1 MSARYAHRVGPVRG
15 DRGGRVCG
23 ARLLVVFCSLVF
35 VVLCLPAFAWGAGAP
50 GAGLTVHSVAFQG
63 EFPEG
68 AAHIFQVSV
77 ANAGSVA
84 SGPVVVKDKLPVGF
98 TAAVAEWNVLP
109 AVRNGLSGLQGVE
122 GIELELGVGRCEQ
135 EGGGAESVTVTC
147 TFEEALV
154 PDAGL
159 ELNLSVTAGAGAHS
173 GVNTATAAAVGA
185 AGATASESLVV
196 GSASLSFGPGGLVSY
211 IAGAGGEPDHQAGD
225 HPYEMTTR
233 FDLNSIE
240 REVPEAGGV
249 GVTSV
254 EDAKDVIVDLPP
266 GLVGDAQATPKCT
279 LPELSTTRHCPADT
293 RVGQLRTGPPRQL
306 DGAAGGIFN
315 MVPEHGVAAEFG
327 FYDALKATHVLY
339 ASVAP
344 TVSGYVVRATT
355 PGVPQITLT
364 DAIATFFGDPA
375 AKDEDMD
382 GEPHIPFFTNPS
394 DCSSGQ
400 PRVSTVHLDSWR
412 QPGAFNDNG
421 TPVGEP
427 LVESAN
433 WVSASSN
440 PTESP
445 PVTGC
450 DLLRFEP
457 SLTARPDTTV
467 ADSPT
472 GLTVE
477 LKVPQAAQTQGAL
490 ATPPLRDATVTL
502 PLGLITNPSAASG
515 LASCTE
521 AQIGWLGASFNG
533 SPLANRGLTN
543 FTPVAPSCPDASK
556 IASVEVTTPLLE
568 NPVTGSVYL
577 AAQNANPFGALLAAY
592 IVIDDPATGTI
603 VKVPGK
609 LETDP
614 VTGQVTGVFQEN
626 PQLPFSEL
634 KMRFFGGER
643 GKLATPQACGSYT
656 TTGQLTPWSAPESGP
671 PASVADSFQINKGCL
686 PGFTPSFAAATS
698 NPQAGGYSPL
708 TLAFS
713 RQDSEQEIATLTA
726 TLPRGLTAKLA
737 GLARCSDTALQAI
750 AANPSAASEIA
761 SPGCPAGSEIGTLQA
776 TAGAGAN
783 PFPLAGKAYLTGAYK
798 GAPLGLAAVVPI
810 AAGPLDLGNVVVRTA
825 LYIDPNDAHV
835 TAVSDP
841 FPTAIDATGADG
853 HTDGFTP
860 TLLRSVTISINR
872 NAYTLNPTSCKPM
885 AINATLTS
893 KNGLVSS
900 VSSPFQAGG
909 CQELPFKPG
918 FAVDTKGHASKAGG
932 ASLHVRV
939 TSSLGQA
946 NIAKVKV
953 SLPKQL
959 PSRLTTLQKACLDS
973 VFNINPAACPEGSA
987 VGTAVAHTPLLD
999 TPFTGP
1005 AYLVSHGGAAFPDL
1019 EYVLQSEGITLIL
1032 DGKTDIKKGITTSS
1046 FETVPDAPVTT
1057 FETNFPQGPHSI
1069 LATFLPTKANYNLC
1083 GQTLNMPTL
1092 ITGQNNATTKQTTKI
1107 TITNCP
1113 KPAKKKHKAK
1123 HHAQHTTK
1131 KH

>member
-1 MSARYAHRVGPVRG
+1 M
-15 DRGGRVCG
+15 
-23 ARLLVVFCSLVF
+23 
-35 VVLCLPAFAWGAGAP
+35 VLCLPAFAWGAGSP

-68 AAHIFQVSV
+68 VAHTFQVSV
-77 ANAGSVA
+77 ANAGSEA
-84 SGPVVVKDKLPVGF
+84 TSGPVVVKDKLPVGF
-98 TAAVAEWNVLP
+98 TVTVREFNLLP
-109 AVRNGLSGLQGVE
+109 AVVNGLVDQQGAE
-122 GIELELGVGRCEQ
+122 NIEFELEKGKCEQ
-135 EGGGAESVTVTC
+135 EGGGAEAVTVTC
-147 TFEEALV
+147 TFEEPLV
-154 PDAGL
+154 PDAAL
-159 ELNLSVTAGAGAHS
+159 ELNLQVTAGAGAHS
-173 GVNTATAAAVGA
+173 GVNTASAGA
-185 AGATASESLVV
+185 AGATGATASESLVV
-196 GSASLSFGPGGLVSY
+196 GSVPLSFGPGGLVSY

-225 HPYEMTTR
+225 HPYEVTTR

-240 REVPEAGGV
+240 RKVPEGSFGL
-249 GVTSV
+249 GLTSV
-254 EDAKDVIVDLPP
+254 EDTKDVIVDLPP
-266 GLVGDAQATPKCT
+266 GLIGDAQATPKCT
-279 LPELSTTRHCPADT
+279 LPELSSFRHCPPDT
-293 RVGQLRTGPPRQL
+293 RVGQIRTGPPHKP
-306 DGAAGGIFN
+306 DGASVGIFN

-355 PGVPQITLT
+355 RGVPQITLT

-375 AKDEDMD
+375 AKDEDHD

-400 PRVSTVHLDSWR
+400 PRVSTVHLDSWQ

-421 TPVGEP
+421 TPPGEP

-433 WVSASSN
+433 WVSAGSN

-450 DLLRFEP
+450 NLLRFEP
-457 SLTARPDTTV
+457 SLTAQPDTTA

-472 GLTVE
+472 GLSVE
-477 LKVPQAAQTQGAL
+477 LKVPQAAQTLGAL

-556 IASVEVTTPLLE
+556 IASIEVTTPLLE

-614 VTGQVTGVFQEN
+614 TTGQVTGVFQEN

-643 GKLATPQACGSYT
+643 GELATPQACGSYT

-686 PGFTPSFAAATS
+686 PTFTPSFAAATS

-713 RQDSEQEIATLTA
+713 RQDDEQEIATLTA
-726 TLPRGLTAKLA
+726 TLPPGLTAKLA
-737 GLARCSDTALQAI
+737 GLARCSDAALQAI

-783 PFPLAGKAYLTGAYK
+783 PFPLAGKAYLTGGYK

-860 TLLRSVTISINR
+860 PLLRSVTININR

-893 KNGLVSS
+893 KNALVSS

-973 VFNINPAACPEGSA
+973 VFNTNPAACPEGSA

-1046 FETVPDAPVTT
+1046 FETVPDAPVTI

-1069 LATFLPTKANYNLC
+1069 LGTFLPTKANYNLC

-1113 KPAKKKHKAK
+1113 KTKP
-1123 HHAQHTTK
+1123 TK
-1131 KH
+1131 KHHKTKHGNKKH